1 MCSVPNKAPS
11 RKVRPPEVQPSKPQA
26 PAPGAPAPSL
36 RFPFAT
42 PPEGDQLIEV
52 APGLLWFRLPLPFAL
67 NHVNLYLVKD
77 DVGYVLIDTGLG
89 NRKTR
94 EIWSSLLAGALKP
107 YPISRIVVTHF
118 HPDHVGA
125 VGWLAQELGVP
136 IEMSATEYLQALI
149 LALTPGNMEAP
160 HYRAFFAEHGLA
172 ADIVENVVTKGHEYL
187 RLVSGLPPTYRRLIA
202 GDTLRIGM
210 RTFEILTGGGHS
222 LEQVMLLE
230 RAEGLF
236 LAADQVLAHITPNVS
251 VHAVDPLGDPLGIYL
266 RSLRSLAEA
275 VPADVLVLPGHQ
287 LPFHGL
293 HTRIGE
299 LIAHHHARCADMQAA
314 CRDKPCSTAEL
325 IPVVFKR
332 PLDAHQIGFAF
343 YEILA
348 HVNYML
354 RTGSL
359 VEAGREGGIVRFR
372 AA

>member
-1 MCSVPNKAPS
+1 MPNKAPS
-11 RKVRPPEVQPSKPQA
+11 RKVRPPEVEPSKTEA
-26 PAPGAPAPSL
+26 AGAGEAGL
-36 RFPFAT
+36 RFPIAT

-94 EIWSSLLAGALKP
+94 EIWSGLLAGALKP

-136 IEMSATEYLQALI
+136 IEMSATEYLQAVI
-149 LALTPGNMEAP
+149 LALAPGSMNAP
-160 HYRAFFAEHGLA
+160 HYRAFFIKHGLPD
-172 ADIVENVVTKGHEYL
+172 DIVENVVTKGHEYL

-202 GDTLRIGM
+202 GDTLRIGT
-210 RTFEILTGGGHS
+210 RNFEILTGGGHS

-230 RAEGLF
+230 RSEGLF

-251 VHAVDPLGDPLGIYL
+251 VHAVDPMGDPLGIYI
-266 RSLRSLAEA
+266 RSLTSLTEV

-287 LPFHGL
+287 LPFYGL
-293 HTRIGE
+293 HARARE
-299 LIAHHHARCADMQAA
+299 LIAHHHARCAEMQQA
-314 CRDKPCSTAEL
+314 CRESPRSTAEL
-325 IPVVFKR
+325 ISVVFKR

-348 HVNYML
+348 HVNFML
-354 RTGSL
+354 RTGAL
-359 VEAGREGGIVRFR
+359 AEAGTDGGVVRYR